1 MCKHWKYIHLVCHKY
16 PTRERTNSII
26 ITKDKNDEEHK
37 FISSHL
43 EEQTNSNDL
52 ELRKRSLREKIDTLI
67 LAIDKCNDDKAIS
80 HIEEN
85 IKTLLLSIEV
95 LSSKQSN
102 MEPKE
107 RNHAKCVLLKK

>member
-1 MCKHWKYIHLVCHKY
+1 
-16 PTRERTNSII
+16 
-26 ITKDKNDEEHK
+26 
-37 FISSHL
+37 L

-95 LSSKQSN
+95 LSSKQVIWNRKNEITPS
-102 MEPKE
+102 
-107 RNHAKCVLLKK
+107 AFF

>member
-1 MCKHWKYIHLVCHKY
+1 
-16 PTRERTNSII
+16 
-26 ITKDKNDEEHK
+26 
-37 FISSHL
+37 L

-107 RNHAKCVLLKK
+107 RNHA

>member
-1 MCKHWKYIHLVCHKY
+1 
-16 PTRERTNSII
+16 
-26 ITKDKNDEEHK
+26 
-37 FISSHL
+37 L

-85 IKTLLLSIEV
+85 IKILLLSIEV

>member
-1 MCKHWKYIHLVCHKY
+1 
-16 PTRERTNSII
+16 
-26 ITKDKNDEEHK
+26 
-37 FISSHL
+37 L

-52 ELRKRSLREKIDTLI
+52 ELRKRSLREKIETLI

-85 IKTLLLSIEV
+85 IKILLLSIEV

>member
-1 MCKHWKYIHLVCHKY
+1 
-16 PTRERTNSII
+16 
-26 ITKDKNDEEHK
+26 
-37 FISSHL
+37 L

-80 HIEEN
+80 YIEEN
-85 IKTLLLSIEV
+85 VKILLLSIEV

-102 MEPKE
+102 MLPKE

>member
-1 MCKHWKYIHLVCHKY
+1 MQIPVA
-16 PTRERTNSII
+16 N
-26 ITKDKNDEEHK
+26 N
-37 FISSHL
+37 
-43 EEQTNSNDL
+43 
-52 ELRKRSLREKIDTLI
+52 TLI